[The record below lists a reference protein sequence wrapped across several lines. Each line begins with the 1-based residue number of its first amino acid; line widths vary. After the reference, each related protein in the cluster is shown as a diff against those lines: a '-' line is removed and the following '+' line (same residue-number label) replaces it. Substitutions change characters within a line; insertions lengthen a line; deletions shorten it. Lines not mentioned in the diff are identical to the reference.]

1 LVYQEVLVSQ
11 DPVDL
16 LVNRVNQVNG
26 VVLDLLE
33 DLDQEDLLDLQER
46 EADQVPQ
53 ELLDCQVVLDQVAL
67 LVNWD
72 LQEKVV

>member
-1 LVYQEVLVSQ
+1 MLVSQ